1 MLNSK
6 QIDFIKTNLEIPASE
21 LALRH
26 NHDAEFRLAVAQIAA
41 RQKIRDK
48 LPTFYSNLELLLPT
62 SIPLEQASSELT
74 ARYKS
79 EIISFTTSVDLT
91 GGLGIDSIYLAMRA
105 KSHHYIEQNQELYSI
120 FMSNLSELAINNV
133 VCINDDSIKWIK
145 EQNSIPDLIYLDPAR
160 RGKGGNKTYFLE
172 DTEPNPI
179 EIIKNVKHN
188 YKYALIKTSP
198 MLDITKAISQL
209 EEVREVHIVSVK
221 NECKELLFLLE
232 KDYIGDIRY
241 HTVNFENNSSK
252 KEILFLENTGTIQ
265 FSEPKKYI
273 YEANAS
279 INKLGFW
286 NSLASRYSLSALDSN
301 THIFTSDNLIS
312 DFPGRIFTLDSI
324 TKINRKEISKAIPC
338 GKANISIKN
347 VPIDINILKKKT
359 ALTEGGDMFL
369 YVVKSKFL
377 GNICLVCRK
386 A

>member
-1 MLNSK
+1 
-6 QIDFIKTNLEIPASE
+6 
-21 LALRH
+21 
-26 NHDAEFRLAVAQIAA
+26 
-41 RQKIRDK
+41 
-48 LPTFYSNLELLLPT
+48 
-62 SIPLEQASSELT
+62 
-74 ARYKS
+74 
-79 EIISFTTSVDLT
+79 
-91 GGLGIDSIYLAMRA
+91 
-105 KSHHYIEQNQELYSI
+105 
-120 FMSNLSELAINNV
+120 MSNLSALTINNV

-209 EEVREVHIVSVK
+209 QDVKEVHIVSVK

-232 KDYIGDIRY
+232 KDYSSDIHY

-252 KEILFLENTGTIQ
+252 KEILFLENTGAMQ

-312 DFPGRIFTLDSI
+312 DFPGRIFTLESI
-324 TKINRKEISKAIPC
+324 TKINRKEISRAIPSC
-338 GKANISIKN
+338 KANISIKN
-347 VPIDINILKKKT
+347 VPIDINSFKKKT
-359 ALTEGGDMFL
+359 ALTEGGDIFL

-377 GNICLVCRK
+377 GNICLICRK
-386 A
+386 V